1 MTRPLVTAEQLY
13 IKRSGRYLIENVSLS
28 VREEEMLTVIGP
40 NGAGKSTLIRAI
52 LGLIK
57 ADQGSVRRVPGLRI
71 GYMPQ
76 RLAIDPSLPLTVER
90 FLTLPGRR
98 QRQLDWCLEQTGIKH
113 LHRNNVQDLSGGE
126 TQRLLL
132 ARALY
137 SEPQL
142 LVLDEPV
149 QGVDVAGQVALYQ
162 LIDDIKHSLRCGV
175 LLVSHDLHLVMAS
188 TDKVICLNRHICCE
202 GTPDSVSRSPEFLR
216 LFGESQS
223 AAIASYTHHHDH
235 THECRPND
243 PEHKEA

>member
-1 MTRPLVTAEQLY
+1 MSRALVTVEDLSV
-13 IKRSGRYLIENVSLS
+13 KRSGRNLVENVSLS
-28 VREEEMLTVIGP
+28 VSQEEMVTLIGP

-57 ADQGSVRRVPGLRI
+57 VDGGKITRARDLRV

-76 RLAIDPSLPLTVER
+76 RLTIDPSLPLTVER
-90 FLTLPGRR
+90 FLTLPGRNNN
-98 QRQLDWCLEQTGIKH
+98 QLDWCLHETGTTQLRH
-113 LHRNNVQDLSGGE
+113 QAVQNLSGGE
-126 TQRLLL
+126 LQRVLL

-137 SEPQL
+137 SKPQL

-162 LIDDIKHSLRCGV
+162 LIDHIKHSLHCGV

-202 GTPDSVSRSPEFLR
+202 GTPDNVSRNPEFLR
-216 LFGESQS
+216 LFGESHS
-223 AAIASYTHHHDH
+223 TAIASYTHHHDH
-235 THECRPND
+235 THECHHPMPD
-243 PEHKEA
+243 DKEA

>member
-1 MTRPLVTAEQLY
+1 MTNVLVSAEELY
-13 IKRSGRYLIENVSLS
+13 IKRAGRYLIENVSLS
-28 VREEEMLTVIGP
+28 VSQGEMVTLIGP
-40 NGAGKSTLIRAI
+40 NGAGKSTLVRAI

-57 ADQGSVRRVPGLRI
+57 VDRGTIRRRPNLTL

-90 FLTLPGRR
+90 FLTLAGRNED
-98 QRQLDWCLEQTGIKH
+98 QLAWCLEQTGSSH
-113 LHRNNVQDLSGGE
+113 LRHSAVQDLSGGE
-126 TQRLLL
+126 TQRILL

-137 SEPQL
+137 SRPQL

-149 QGVDVAGQVALYQ
+149 QGVDVAGQVALYN
-162 LIDDIKHSLRCGV
+162 LIDRIKRKLDCGV

-202 GTPDSVSRSPEFLR
+202 GSPDSVSRNPEFLR
-216 LFGESQS
+216 LFGEPQS

-235 THECRPND
+235 THDCHPD
-243 PEHKEA
+243 QTGHKDT